1 MKTKRLTVII
11 AIFLGVLVI
20 VPSVYLTYKA
30 SINRPQ
36 EPSKPYPYYT
46 EEVAFENM
54 QAQVT
59 LAGTLTLPSEEGN
72 FPAVILI
79 SGSGAQNRDEEILGH
94 KPFLIIAD
102 HLTKQGIAVLRY
114 DDRGVGKSTGDS
126 DAATTADFALDVRAA
141 LEFLKT
147 RKEINSDKIGLMG
160 HSEGGLIAPMVA
172 SDSPDVSFIVLLA
185 GPGIEIS
192 KVLLMQ
198 QELIPRANGVSD
210 SEIQEYILPAHKKAY
225 QMIATATDA
234 GQLKTDL
241 AKLIAESYDSAPADL
256 MPSDISKEELISTQS
271 EKWSSEWFRN
281 LLIYDPESVLERVTC
296 PVLALNGEKDLQVT
310 PKENLSGIKNAL
322 NKGGNSN
329 VTVKEL
335 PNLNHLFQNCET
347 GSPAEYGKIKETFS
361 PVALKEITD
370 WILKQAEVVK

>member
-11 AIFLGVLVI
+11 GIFLGVLVI

-72 FPAVILI
+72 YPAVILI
-79 SGSGAQNRDEEILGH
+79 SGSGAQNRDEEISGH

-114 DDRGVGKSTGDS
+114 DDRGVGKSTGDF

-147 RKEINSDKIGLMG
+147 RKEINSNKIGLIG

-192 KVLLMQ
+192 KVLLTQ

-210 SEIQEYILPAHKKAY
+210 SEIQEYILPVHKKAY
-225 QMIATATDA
+225 QMIAKATDV

-281 LLIYDPESVLERVTC
+281 LLIYDPESVLESVTC

-322 NKGGNSN
+322 KKGGNSN
-329 VTVKEL
+329 VTVEEL

-370 WILKQAEVVK
+370 WIWKQAEVVK

>member
-102 HLTKQGIAVLRY
+102 HLTKQ
-114 DDRGVGKSTGDS
+114 
-126 DAATTADFALDVRAA
+126 
-141 LEFLKT
+141 
-147 RKEINSDKIGLMG
+147 
-160 HSEGGLIAPMVA
+160 
-172 SDSPDVSFIVLLA
+172 
-185 GPGIEIS
+185 
-192 KVLLMQ
+192 
-198 QELIPRANGVSD
+198 
-210 SEIQEYILPAHKKAY
+210 
-225 QMIATATDA
+225 
-234 GQLKTDL
+234 
-241 AKLIAESYDSAPADL
+241 
-256 MPSDISKEELISTQS
+256 
-271 EKWSSEWFRN
+271 
-281 LLIYDPESVLERVTC
+281 
-296 PVLALNGEKDLQVT
+296 
-310 PKENLSGIKNAL
+310 
-322 NKGGNSN
+322 
-329 VTVKEL
+329 
-335 PNLNHLFQNCET
+335 
-347 GSPAEYGKIKETFS
+347 
-361 PVALKEITD
+361 
-370 WILKQAEVVK
+370 